1 MLSSISSYIWG
12 GEAENGPTEAVV
24 AAPPAL
30 RDPSPVQSDWV
41 LVGNQPGPGSLSG
54 LEPLNTPS
62 ASEAPSEAG
71 EENGQATP
79 AASGGQQRA
88 VRPANHEA
96 SVSLKH
102 LKAAQISRQKNSG
115 KALSSKALKR
125 GNKAVVPC
133 KKREVGKYNMSIK
146 SAGFN
151 KNLKQC

>member
-62 ASEAPSEAG
+62 ASEAPSEVG

-102 LKAAQISRQKNSG
+102 LKAAQISRQTNSG

-125 GNKAVVPC
+125 GNKELIYRE
-133 KKREVGKYNMSIK
+133 KKRLNMNYLSLTI
-146 SAGFN
+146 FPE
-151 KNLKQC
+151 KQ

>member
-12 GEAENGPTEAVV
+12 GEAENGPTEEVV
-24 AAPPAL
+24 AAPL

-62 ASEAPSEAG
+62 ASEAPSEVG

-79 AASGGQQRA
+79 ASSGGQQRA

-125 GNKAVVPC
+125 GNKELIY
-133 KKREVGKYNMSIK
+133 RE
-146 SAGFN
+146 
-151 KNLKQC
+151 KNIL

>member
-12 GEAENGPTEAVV
+12 GEAENGPIEAVV

-62 ASEAPSEAG
+62 ASEAPSEVG

-125 GNKAVVPC
+125 GNKELIYRE
-133 KKREVGKYNMSIK
+133 KKRLNMNYLSLTI
-146 SAGFN
+146 FPE
-151 KNLKQC
+151 KQ